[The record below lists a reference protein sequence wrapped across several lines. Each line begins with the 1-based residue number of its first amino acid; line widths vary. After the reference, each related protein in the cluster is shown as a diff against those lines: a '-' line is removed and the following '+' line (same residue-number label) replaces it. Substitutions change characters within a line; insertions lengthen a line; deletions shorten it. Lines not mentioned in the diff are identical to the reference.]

1 VSVLDRLKVW
11 LAPSGQDAIRAL
23 LDRSLGV
30 EGWVEALPTRAEVGV
45 FVSVQPPK
53 GLPGDLPL
61 LAIGPIARPDETLRT
76 LKHLPEPGPDAFARA
91 LKQLAGFGE
100 HRAFESELLEAL
112 TEQSSDSIYILDERG
127 YFVFINRRFE
137 QLFGYSRQEVCVPEF
152 NFENLIAPGS
162 QDLIR
167 ARGEATARGEVVD
180 SHYEFEAM
188 DASNRHFPVEVSVSK
203 ITFRGLPASVGILRD
218 ITESRRDKQN
228 LQRTNRELRVL
239 NRVATVVNRA
249 MDLDTVLDLS
259 VEVIA
264 QQPGVDA
271 LVATRAD
278 EPPGRFTVV
287 AHRGLPEAITTI
299 VGGEGYSY
307 EVPSQSQVV
316 EQSQTFDDLA
326 MEPTEAGLLHPS
338 MADHFGA
345 KLLVPIVHGDRT
357 MGTLQAYNRNSG
369 PFVDETVRLLES
381 VASQLAPALYRSWLH
396 QEQAEQIGHLQALDD
411 LAAQILGVV
420 DRALIDRQIIKAASI
435 ISGAERVS
443 LYWQDEAGL
452 VLSPEAES
460 IAIPVEDNAL
470 AAAREG
476 NSWLEEDGRLH
487 VPITRGERFSGLLVC
502 HWSRM
507 SLGMASRIEALE
519 LLASHASLAVEQQRL
534 HEERDRALR
543 QQFESEKLAGL
554 GALSAGVAHDF
565 NNVLAAILG
574 RTQLL
579 KRQIDQP
586 DWTASLDVI
595 EQAALDG
602 AATVRRIQEF
612 SRQQP
617 DPDARDQVADL
628 DQVVR
633 DTIAQTSAQWV
644 ERSGGP
650 VHLDLQ
656 LGGAPL
662 VQADERELRE
672 VLTNL
677 VNNALDAMAL
687 GGTLGLH
694 TGEVDG
700 ESYLVCAD
708 DGAGMPPSVRER
720 IFDPFYT
727 TKGKAGTGLGLAVSF
742 SIIQRCGGRMTVASE
757 PGQGTQF
764 TLFLPQQSED
774 VSLRVEAQESLAPQ
788 AVGNQTI
795 LVTEDNDDVRDLLV
809 QILQDGGYRTLEA
822 RHGLECLEV
831 LTHTR
836 PDLVLSDLGMP
847 ELDGWGLAERLK
859 TEHADL
865 PFGFITGWGDSIDRD
880 AVDKAGA
887 RLVLSKPF
895 RIEDVLKQVARAITG

>member
-1 VSVLDRLKVW
+1 MKSPEVLKVW
-11 LAPSGQDAIRAL
+11 VSESAAASISTLLNQAL
-23 LDRSLGV
+23 GES
-30 EGWVEALPTRAEVGV
+30 GWVSALPTRAEVGV
-45 FVSVQPPK
+45 YMEIHPPR
-53 GLPGDLPL
+53 GLPSDLPL
-61 LAIGPIARPDETLRT
+61 LAIGPMARPDQNLRT
-76 LKHLPEPGPDAFARA
+76 LKHLPEPGPDALARA
-91 LKQLAGFGE
+91 LRQLAGFGE

-137 QLFGYSRQEVCVPEF
+137 QLYGYSRQEVCVPEF

-162 QDLIR
+162 HAIIQ
-167 ARGEATARGEVVD
+167 ARVDAIAAGETVD

-188 DASNRHFPVEVSVSK
+188 DSSGRTFPVAVSVSK

-259 VEVIA
+259 VDILA
-264 QQPGVDA
+264 QQPGLDA

-278 EPPGRFTVV
+278 EPPGTFTVV
-287 AHRGLPEAITTI
+287 AHRGLPKALTDVI
-299 VGGEGYSY
+299 GDEGYTY
-307 EVPSQSQVV
+307 EVPLKNKVA
-316 EQSQTFDDLA
+316 EQSQAFPELLS
-326 MEPTEAGLLHPS
+326 EPTEAGLLHPLILEY
-338 MADHFGA
+338 FGS
-345 KLLVPIVHGDRT
+345 KLLIPVVHGDRP
-357 MGTLQAYNRNSG
+357 MGTLQAYNRDPGSFG
-369 PFVDETVRLLES
+369 EETERLLES

-396 QEQAEQIGHLQALDD
+396 QEQAEQIGHLQALDE

-420 DRALIDRQIIKAASI
+420 DGAVIDQEIIKAAKL
-435 ISGAERVS
+435 ISGAGRVS
-443 LYWQDEAGL
+443 LYWQRDEGL
-452 VLSPEAES
+452 VLSSEVEQA
-460 IAIPVEDNAL
+460 AIPVAATAL
-470 AAAREG
+470 AAAHEG
-476 NSWLEEDGRLH
+476 NSWLEGDGRLH
-487 VPITRGERFSGLLVC
+487 VPITRGNRFSGLLVC

-519 LLASHASLAVEQQRL
+519 LLASHASLAVEQKKLQG
-534 HEERDRALR
+534 ERDRALR

-579 KRQIDQP
+579 RRQIDQP
-586 DWTASLDVI
+586 DWLASLDVI

-617 DPDARDQVADL
+617 DPEARDQAADL

-644 ERSGGP
+644 ERAGGP
-650 VHLDLQ
+650 VHLDLN
-656 LGGAPL
+656 LGDVAT
-662 VQADERELRE
+662 VRADSRELRE

-677 VNNALDAMAL
+677 VNNALDAMRG

-694 TGEVDG
+694 TGEG
-700 ESYLVCAD
+700 EGECFLVCED
-708 DGAGMPPSVRER
+708 DGAGMPESVRER

-727 TKGKAGTGLGLAVSF
+727 TKGKEGTGLGLAVSF
-742 SIIQRCGGRMTVASE
+742 SIIQRCGGRMTVGSE
-757 PGQGTQF
+757 LGKGTRF
-764 TLFLPQQSED
+764 TIHLPQVPEG
-774 VSLRVEAQESLAPQ
+774 VSAPAEVVESIAPQ
-788 AVGNQTI
+788 AQGDHLI

-809 QILQDGGYRTLEA
+809 QILQEGGYRTLEA
-822 RHGLECLEV
+822 RNGLECLEV
-831 LTHTR
+831 LSKTR
-836 PDLVLSDLGMP
+836 PDLILSDLGMP
-847 ELDGWGLAERLK
+847 ELDGWGLAKRLCA
-859 TEHADL
+859 EHEGL
-865 PFGFITGWGDSIDRD
+865 PFGFITGWGDSIDRE
-880 AVDKAGA
+880 AVSEAGA
-887 RLVLSKPF
+887 KLVLSKPF
-895 RIEDVLKQVARAITG
+895 RIEDVLKQVARVISG